1 MVELVDT
8 ADLKSAAL
16 KAYRFD
22 SGRRYQSSRLCAGF
36 FIMRL
41 VLIVKNTY
49 TVYEGRVPLT
59 TYETD
64 ASLPAPTKEEIEWIR
79 VQEYKDK
86 A

>member
-1 MVELVDT
+1 
-8 ADLKSAAL
+8 
-16 KAYRFD
+16 
-22 SGRRYQSSRLCAGF
+22 
-36 FIMRL
+36 MRL
-41 VLIVKNTY
+41 VLIVENTY
-49 TVYEGRVPLT
+49 TVYEGRVPLM

>member
-1 MVELVDT
+1 
-8 ADLKSAAL
+8 
-16 KAYRFD
+16 
-22 SGRRYQSSRLCAGF
+22 
-36 FIMRL
+36 MRL

-49 TVYEGRVPLT
+49 TVYEGRVPLV

-64 ASLPAPTKEEIEWIR
+64 AGLPAPTKEEIEWIR